1 MEEKLLKYISR
12 NFFLS
17 KFKTYLGHNRNDGFV
32 DDDDG
37 NTFGN
42 SFRFHKIQTSGHG
55 IGKSIPAI
63 NK

>member
-1 MEEKLLKYISR
+1 MEEKLQK
-12 NFFLS
+12 
-17 KFKTYLGHNRNDGFV
+17 YLGLFFIKIQNLSRNDGFVV

-55 IGKSIPAI
+55 ISKSITAV